1 MRGFFDT
8 HSSTYNPPRF
18 LFQRIQLPLRCG
30 DGIAANRYNQLQLP
44 PKIEH
49 TQKSLLLG
57 GILHGIKPI
66 FQNRPLRGK
75 LPLTTKNS

>member
-1 MRGFFDT
+1 MNNLKENIFNFGVTIYLMSRAD
-8 HSSTYNPPRF
+8 R
-18 LFQRIQLPLRCG
+18 Q
-30 DGIAANRYNQLQLP
+30 AANRYNQLQLP

-66 FQNRPLRGK
+66 FQI
-75 LPLTTKNS
+75 

>member
-30 DGIAANRYNQLQLP
+30 DGIAANRWQQY
-44 PKIEH
+44 KAKTIEH
-49 TQKSLLLG
+49 
-57 GILHGIKPI
+57 
-66 FQNRPLRGK
+66 
-75 LPLTTKNS
+75 KN

>member
-1 MRGFFDT
+1 MLAGIILVGYSSEPKEDLSGFFDA
-8 HSSTYNPPRF
+8 YN
-18 LFQRIQLPLRCG
+18 
-30 DGIAANRYNQLQLP
+30 IASCFMPKFPIFESRHESIAENRYNQLQLL

-66 FQNRPLRGK
+66 FQI
-75 LPLTTKNS
+75 